1 MGGVTRIKSNG
12 NLHTQVVHEIF
23 RLDGNCINRSFA
35 PLSELPATHKDN
47 ATGANSIEIY
57 YPIILCSTMFP
68 LIIDRYYF
76 EYGIILISVILAD
89 VLVYIP
95 AVFLYFRRG
104 GGITEKKVILQLPVN
119 VPFSN
124 YF

>member
-1 MGGVTRIKSNG
+1 MGGVTRIKRNG
-12 NLHTQVVHEIF
+12 KLHTQVVHEIF

-35 PLSELPATHKDN
+35 PLPELPATHKDN

-104 GGITEKKVILQLPVN
+104 GGITEKKVMLQLPVN